1 MKSSNQPV
9 SIRKK
14 TPTLSVEEELAE
26 LMSDPTLQPSIG
38 FLGLRSG
45 RVSVSDTETV
55 SDTDTRKP
63 IIYRDRAEANVSVS
77 DTESVSDTVSVP
89 VPSKTKTHDPALY
102 HRPNA
107 VAARQ
112 VQDGH
117 SHSEHAVYTA
127 LWDAAQPHSPDA
139 RTVTMGFGAM
149 SKLARL
155 SLNNCRLNIR
165 SLVRKLA
172 IEEIGSEDC
181 ENKVGKTYLVYS
193 GATIMK
199 RRKAAGLEWVV
210 RTKGVS
216 FIDPK
221 TGARLLPKVG
231 VSVSGTETVSDTVS
245 VSVTGTETVP
255 VRRAPLEETPWK
267 GQGNWTA

>member
-14 TPTLSVEEELAE
+14 APTLSVEEELAE
-26 LMSDPTLQPSIG
+26 LMADPTLQPSIA
-38 FLGLRSG
+38 FLGLRG
-45 RVSVSDTETV
+45 ARVSVSGTETVSDTDTNKHIILRERTVSVPDTETV
-55 SDTDTRKP
+55 SDTDT
-63 IIYRDRAEANVSVS
+63 
-77 DTESVSDTVSVP
+77 VP
-89 VPSKTKTHDPALY
+89 VPGKNKPHNPARY

-107 VAARQ
+107 SAAKHI
-112 VQDGH
+112 QDGH

-127 LWDAAQPHSPDA
+127 LWEAGEPHTPDA
-139 RTVTMGFGAM
+139 RVVTMGFGAM
-149 SKLARL
+149 SRLARL

-165 SLVRKLA
+165 SLIRKLA

-181 ENKVGKTYLVYS
+181 ENKVGKTYLVYN
-193 GATIMK
+193 GATVMK

-231 VSVSGTETVSDTVS
+231 VSVSGTESVSDTVS

-255 VRRAPLEETPWK
+255 DRGAHLEETECK
-267 GQGNWTA
+267 RQRNWTA

>member
-14 TPTLSVEEELAE
+14 TPALSVEEELAE
-26 LMSDPTLQPSIG
+26 LMADPTLQPSIG
-38 FLGLRSG
+38 FLGLRRAG
-45 RVSVSDTETV
+45 VSVSDTETV
-55 SDTDTRKP
+55 SDTDTKKH
-63 IIYRDRAEANVSVS
+63 IILRERTVSVS
-77 DTESVSDTVSVP
+77 GTETVSDTDTVP
-89 VPSKTKTHDPALY
+89 VPSKNKPHDPALY

-112 VQDGH
+112 AQDGH

-127 LWDAAQPHSPDA
+127 LWDAAQPHTPDA
-139 RTVTMGFGAM
+139 RVVTMGFGAM

-165 SLVRKLA
+165 SLIRKLA

-193 GATIMK
+193 GQTVMR

-221 TGARLLPKVG
+221 TGARLLPQVG
-231 VSVSGTETVSDTVS
+231 VSVSGTESVSDTVS

-255 VRRAPLEETPWK
+255 DRRAYLEETRWK
-267 GQGNWTA
+267 R

>member
-14 TPTLSVEEELAE
+14 APAMSVEEELAE
-26 LMSDPTLQPSIG
+26 LMADPTLQPSIG
-38 FLGLRSG
+38 FLGLRSA
-45 RVSVSDTETV
+45 RVSVPGTETV
-55 SDTDTRKP
+55 PDTDTRKA
-63 IIYRDRAEANVSVS
+63 IILREQR
-77 DTESVSDTVSVP
+77 TESVPDTETVAGTETVP
-89 VPSKTKTHDPALY
+89 GQRRVKTHDPARY

-107 VAARQ
+107 MAARS

-117 SHSEHAVYTA
+117 SHSEQAVYTA
-127 LWDAAQPHSPDA
+127 LWDAAQPHGADTRVVS
-139 RTVTMGFGAM
+139 MGFGAM

-165 SLVRKLA
+165 SLIGKLA

-181 ENKVGKTYLVYS
+181 ENQVGKTYLLYN
-193 GATIMK
+193 GAAVLR

-210 RTKGVS
+210 RTKGVY

-221 TGARLLPKVG
+221 TGVRLLQKEG
-231 VSVSGTETVSDTVS
+231 VSVSGTETVPATVS
-245 VSVTGTETVP
+245 VSAPGTETVP
-255 VRRAPLEETPWK
+255 GQGAYLEETEWK
-267 GQGNWTA
+267 KRSNWTA

>member
-14 TPTLSVEEELAE
+14 APELSVEEELAE

-38 FLGLRSG
+38 FLGLRSA

-55 SDTDTRKP
+55 SDTDTKKR
-63 IIYRDRAEANVSVS
+63 IILRERTVSVS
-77 DTESVSDTVSVP
+77 GTESVSDTVSVP
-89 VPSKTKTHDPALY
+89 GPSKNKPHDPAQY

-107 VAARQ
+107 SAAKH

-127 LWDAAQPHSPDA
+127 LWEAGEPHTPDA
-139 RTVTMGFGAM
+139 RMVTMGFGAM
-149 SKLARL
+149 SRLARL

-165 SLVRKLA
+165 SLIRKLA
-172 IEEIGSEDC
+172 IEEIGSENC
-181 ENKVGKTYLVYS
+181 ESQVGKTYLVYN
-193 GATIMK
+193 GATVMK

-231 VSVSGTETVSDTVS
+231 VSVSGTESVPDTVS
-245 VSVTGTETVP
+245 VAGSGTETVP
-255 VRRAPLEETPWK
+255 DRGAHLEETDWK
-267 GQGNWTA
+267 RQRNWTA

>member
-14 TPTLSVEEELAE
+14 TPELSVEEELAE

-38 FLGLRSG
+38 FLGLRSA

-55 SDTDTRKP
+55 SDTDTNKR
-63 IIYRDRAEANVSVS
+63 IILRDRETVSVSGTETVS
-77 DTESVSDTVSVP
+77 DTETVP
-89 VPSKTKTHDPALY
+89 VPGKNKPHDPAPY

-139 RTVTMGFGAM
+139 RVVTMGFGAM

-165 SLVRKLA
+165 SLIRKLA

-181 ENKVGKTYLVYS
+181 ENKVGKTYLVY
-193 GATIMK
+193 GGPAVMR
-199 RRKAAGLEWVV
+199 RRKTAGLEWVV

-221 TGARLLPKVG
+221 TGARMLPRVG
-231 VSVSGTETVSDTVS
+231 VSVSDTESVSDTVS

-255 VRRAPLEETPWK
+255 DRSAHFEETTWK
-267 GQGNWTA
+267 RQRDWTA